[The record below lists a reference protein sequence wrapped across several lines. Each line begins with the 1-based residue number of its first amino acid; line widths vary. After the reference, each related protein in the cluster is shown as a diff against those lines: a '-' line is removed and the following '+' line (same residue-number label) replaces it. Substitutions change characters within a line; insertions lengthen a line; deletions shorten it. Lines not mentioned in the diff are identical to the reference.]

1 MVDDPMAFDLT
12 ICGLDELGLHRRA
25 GVTHVLSILDPG
37 WPEPVE
43 FDRWDGPHRL
53 LLRFHDVID
62 DEPPWE
68 APGEDHVA
76 VMLEFGRDLAKQ
88 KPARLLVH
96 CHAGVSRSTASALVL
111 LAQADPERDPGDI
124 VGQIAR
130 HRPQAWPNLR
140 IVELG
145 DRLLNRRGA
154 LVEAARR
161 HYREV
166 VALRPDYGAL
176 MRASGRAREVE
187 G

>member
-1 MVDDPMAFDLT
+1 MAFDLT

-37 WPEPVE
+37 WPEPGE
-43 FDRWDGPHRL
+43 FDHWDRPHRL
-53 LLRFHDVID
+53 LLRFHDVIE
-62 DEPPWE
+62 DEPPWQAPDE
-68 APGEDHVA
+68 AHVA
-76 VMLEFGRDLAKQ
+76 AMLAFGHDLAR
-88 KPARLLVH
+88 ASRLLVH

-111 LAQADPERDPGDI
+111 LAQADPARDPLDI

-145 DRLLNRRGA
+145 DRLLERRGA
-154 LVEAARR
+154 LTAAARR
-161 HYREV
+161 HYRQV
-166 VALRPDYGAL
+166 VAARPDYGQL

-187 G
+187 D